1 ECRPRLEH
9 RGGVHRP
16 SPPQARLRLHRNR
29 PRSRLQDRGMRSL
42 RARVLIGSILW
53 TLGLLALSHLMFL
66 LFMHT
71 HRFELRVRHDVLL
84 YIALTLMI
92 AGLVYLRTGVASI
105 DELRQRLADVREG
118 RSERLEGKYPSEV
131 QPLVNDLNALI
142 DEREAAV
149 KRALAKAGDLAH
161 GLKTPLAVLAQE
173 GERSGHAEV
182 AAVIAQQVE
191 RMRRQVDYHLA

>member
-1 ECRPRLEH
+1 GHERWRSGEADQSRAARALVSHASSRPSGVAGRADGAHLRAEYRPRLEH

-29 PRSRLQDRGMRSL
+29 PRSRLQDRVMRSL

-92 AGLVYLRTGVASI
+92 AGLVYLRTGVSSI
-105 DELRQRLADVREG
+105 DQLRQRLADVREG

-142 DEREAAV
+142 DE
-149 KRALAKAGDLAH
+149 
-161 GLKTPLAVLAQE
+161 
-173 GERSGHAEV
+173 
-182 AAVIAQQVE
+182 
-191 RMRRQVDYHLA
+191 